1 MICRSSCYGDRMKAK
16 IFMTI
21 FALPFFSVGVWML
34 WSVGSTIVESYQM
47 QSWVQ
52 VEARLSRGGYESHS
66 GDDSTTYEA
75 YARYAYS
82 HSGQEF
88 VGERVSIAGGA
99 DNIGDYQQNIG
110 RRLGNS
116 HARGESITVFVNS
129 QNPADSII
137 DRSIRWGMVGFKS
150 IFLFV
155 FGGVGLGLLILVW
168 RAPKEKDK
176 SDPRYASSP
185 WLMNDDWQS
194 ATIRSSS
201 KASMYGVWAF
211 AAFWNLV
218 SAPLPFVMYDEVL
231 NKKNYIALVGLL
243 FTAVGIWLIIWAIRR
258 TLEWKRFGAT
268 PVVLDPF
275 PGSIDGHVGGTID
288 VGLPFDPAHDFS
300 LTLTNIH
307 SYMSGSGK
315 NRSRTEKAEW
325 QDAIVAHAEPGG
337 RGTRLTFRFDVPEG
351 LSESDVDQDDSY
363 YLWRLGLNADL
374 DGTDIDRSY
383 EIPVFATATESRS
396 LSRLAI
402 DRSHAR
408 QDTHADESILKI
420 IRLQQGA
427 TGRSMLYPIGRN
439 IGSSLAAFIVGA
451 AFAAVGWWLISDEGR
466 LVFGSV
472 FGGVG
477 ALVGIFALYMM
488 INSLEVSRDSNGIRT
503 TRRIL
508 GIPVK
513 RSYMGRD
520 AFVKFMKKSSFQS
533 QGGGKHVMYYSIYAV
548 DIGADKVVVGEG
560 FKGESEANAAIRLI
574 GRELGLQKNDGHR
587 EASEP
592 TRSWDPAGLFS
603 RTQ

>member
-1 MICRSSCYGDRMKAK
+1 
-16 IFMTI
+16 
-21 FALPFFSVGVWML
+21 
-34 WSVGSTIVESYQM
+34 
-47 QSWVQ
+47 
-52 VEARLSRGGYESHS
+52 
-66 GDDSTTYEA
+66 
-75 YARYAYS
+75 
-82 HSGQEF
+82 
-88 VGERVSIAGGA
+88 VSIAGGA

-150 IFLFV
+150 IFVFV

-231 NKKNYIALVGLL
+231 NKKNYIALIGLL
-243 FTAVGIWLIIWAIRR
+243 FTAVGIWLISWAIRR
-258 TLEWKRFGAT
+258 TLEWKRFGPT

-275 PGSIDGHVGGTID
+275 PGSIGGHVGGTIELR
-288 VGLPFDPAHDFS
+288 LPFDPALDFELS
-300 LTLTNIH
+300 LTSIH

-315 NRSRTEKAEW
+315 NRSRKEKPEW
-325 QDAIVAHAEPGG
+325 QDAIVAHAE
-337 RGTRLTFRFDVPEG
+337 RYADGTKLTFRFDVPAG
-351 LSESDVDQDDSY
+351 LNESDLDQDDSY
-363 YLWRLGLNADL
+363 YLWRLGLNAEL
-374 DGTDIDRSY
+374 AGTDIDRSY
-383 EIPVFATATESRS
+383 EIPVYTTATESRH
-396 LSRLAI
+396 LSKLAI
-402 DRSHAR
+402 DRYRTRRDA
-408 QDTHADESILKI
+408 HADESILKI
-420 IRLQQGA
+420 IRLQHGA
-427 TGRSMLYPIGRN
+427 AGRSMLYPFGRS
-439 IGSSLAAFIVGA
+439 IGSSLGVFIVGA
-451 AFAAVGWWLISDEGR
+451 AFTAVGWWLISNEGR
-466 LVFGSV
+466 VVFGSV
-472 FGGVG
+472 FGGIG
-477 ALVGIFALYMM
+477 ALVGSFALYMM

-520 AFVKFMKKSSFQS
+520 AFVKFMKKSSHKTQS
-533 QGGGKHVMYYSIYAV
+533 AGKHVIYYSIYAV
-548 DIGADKVVVGEG
+548 DNDGDKVVVGEG
-560 FKGESEANAAIRLI
+560 FKGESAANAAIRLI
-574 GRELGLQKNDGHR
+574 GRELGLQQDDGHG

-592 TRSWDPAGLFS
+592 ARSWDPAGLLS